1 VVLAFAGSLWV
12 QLIVA
17 GIAAGA
23 IYALAGMGIVLTYRA
38 TGVFNFA
45 YGAVAVLVAF
55 VVWQLNQQW
64 HWPLGIAAP
73 VAIFLV
79 GPGLGLAME
88 RFVYRP
94 LERRGATQTERLVAI
109 LGVFLLLL
117 GLMYAIWTGE
127 VRQNAPDLVSNHAL
141 NLGSGVRI
149 GEDQLTVVIFVV
161 VVSGL
166 LWLLFRRTRLGLE
179 IRAVVDR
186 RELSEL
192 AAIDS
197 NRVSAFAWALGCGF
211 AGLTGV
217 LLAPLFYLD
226 PAHLTLLVVFE
237 TFSVAVVARLTSL
250 PIAAMTGIA
259 LGVASSLL
267 THFDPHVVA
276 FTHWQVPTWI
286 TYVIGQ
292 LEQNLSAVV
301 LLVALVVMRRLD
313 ESAEATNRP
322 GLMAAALG
330 AGRRVSRTPLTL
342 GLLTA
347 AVAVVL
353 PWAMGSTTIG
363 DGQTMLALV
372 VVFTSI
378 VCITGFCGYI
388 TLGQAGF
395 AGVGAFV
402 AADMATQAHVPV
414 ILATLIG
421 GLAAM
426 LMGALTGYPV
436 LNRRGLLLGLITLA
450 VSLLA
455 YSLIF
460 TDDLVVGSG
469 SIALP
474 RPSLFGWSFDGD
486 HAFYYFELVC
496 VGLILLLAR
505 NLRRGRLGRILAA
518 MRDSETAAR
527 SIGVDLRRYKL
538 LIFSVSAFMAGIG
551 GSLLAEQSRLFSGL
565 YFDPLSTSLLWF
577 IVVVVA
583 GVNSLAGGVL
593 GAGMYVLLN
602 VVLHQSG
609 ISDIVFAVLALMIG
623 VLPGGSLIGMARRLG
638 RPAALPQVA
647 LRALA
652 GAQTAGSGRGPGP
665 GLGWADRYRPA
676 PRVLNGVDGARPSD
690 FALRVMREARQARVG
705 AGGGNGN
712 GVAARAARSGEAREP
727 VS

>member
-1 VVLAFAGSLWV
+1 MVLAFAGSLWI

-17 GIAAGA
+17 GVAAGA

-64 HWPLGIAAP
+64 HWPLGVAAP
-73 VAIFLV
+73 LAIFVV
-79 GPGLGLAME
+79 GPGIGLLLE

-94 LERRGATQTERLVAI
+94 LERRGATQAERLVAI

-127 VRQNAPDLVSNHAL
+127 VRANAPDLVPSRAL
-141 NLGSGVRI
+141 SLGSGVRI
-149 GEDQLTVVIFVV
+149 GEDQLSVVIFVI

-166 LWLLFRRTRLGLE
+166 LWLLFRRTKLGLE

-192 AAIDS
+192 AGIDA

-250 PIAAMTGIA
+250 PIAAFTGIA

-267 THFDPHVVA
+267 THFNPHVVA
-276 FTHWQVPTWI
+276 LTHWQLPTWI
-286 TYVIGQ
+286 TYVVGQ

-313 ESAEATNRP
+313 ESESSGGQS
-322 GLMAAALG
+322 GLIASVMG
-330 AGRRVSRTPLTL
+330 ARGRASRTPLTL
-342 GLLTA
+342 GVLVGV
-347 AVAVVL
+347 VAVVL
-353 PWAMGSTTIG
+353 PWLMGSTTIG

-402 AADMATQAHVPV
+402 AADMATQVHVPV

-426 LMGALTGYPV
+426 VMGTLTGYPV
-436 LNRRGLLLGLITLA
+436 LNRRGLLLGLITLS

-460 TDDLVVGSG
+460 TDDLVGGSG

-474 RPSLFGWSFDGD
+474 RPSIFGWSLDGD

-496 VGLILLLAR
+496 VGLMLLLAR

-551 GSLLAEQSRLFSGL
+551 GALLSEQARLFSGL
-565 YFDPLSTSLLWF
+565 YFDPLSTSLVWF

-593 GAGMYVLLN
+593 GAGLFVLLN

-609 ISDIVFAVLALMIG
+609 ISDIVFAVLALLIG
-623 VLPGGSLIGMARRLG
+623 TLPGGSLVGLARRLS
-638 RPAALPQVA
+638 RPEAVSQLAA
-647 LRALA
+647 RALA
-652 GAQTAGSGRGPGP
+652 GAQGDALPPARPVGTSAGG
-665 GLGWADRYRPA
+665 ADGSA
-676 PRVLNGVDGARPSD
+676 NGVRPSD
-690 FALRVMREARQARVG
+690 FALQVMRDAATNGQAT
-705 AGGGNGN
+705 NGN
-712 GVAARAARSGEAREP
+712 GSRPAP
-727 VS
+727 VGPTDAPVGGAVR